1 MASFN
6 LFIVRTILC
15 LLMCNALTLHYKQSL
30 FFPKSP
36 PSEEGGRGFAAS
48 FRTSDFFTHS
58 CFRRVDA
65 DFTGN
70 PHFIFGEK
78 ITFLLFGVGH
88 FKFQMRDA
96 LVWEQINNVRSGSA
110 KTGTDKSSEIKPLGH
125 SLVGCNQILHQ
136 YILHQSLIFS

>member
-1 MASFN
+1 
-6 LFIVRTILC
+6 
-15 LLMCNALTLHYKQSL
+15 MCNALTLHYKRSL
-30 FFPKSP
+30 FFFLRVPRVKRGG
-36 PSEEGGRGFAAS
+36 EEGRIFPFRFATS
-48 FRTSDFFTHS
+48 FRASDFFTRS
-58 CFRRVDA
+58 RFRRVDA

-70 PHFIFGEK
+70 PHFMFGEK
-78 ITFLLFGVGH
+78 IIFLLFGVGH